1 MRSVRALALALALVA
16 CACLASG
23 ATAAQTAKPRVSAT
37 AAQTA
42 KLRVSA
48 GAAQTAK
55 LRVSFDPYV
64 LDRRTTIKLSLRVS
78 GPNGVPPAP
87 VTSLALRLPPNMG
100 IATTTLGQANCEP
113 TQLILG
119 GLRGCSANAR
129 IGGGEA
135 TAVVPVGAHVVR
147 EKASLAALMGPPVED
162 RLEVLFYVEALSPV
176 FAQLVLPSV
185 VEEDSSPYGERL
197 DTQVPLVQAWPDGPD
212 LALETFTSTIG
223 PLHLTY
229 HRKVGGKTI
238 SYRPTGIRL
247 PHICPKGGFPFG
259 ALLGFEDGSN
269 TTSVYHVPCPSHP

>member
-1 MRSVRALALALALVA
+1 MRPVRALALALLA

-23 ATAAQTAKPRVSAT
+23 AH
-37 AAQTA
+37 
-42 KLRVSA
+42 
-48 GAAQTAK
+48 AAQTAK
-55 LRVSFDPYV
+55 LRVSFDPY
-64 LDRRTTIKLSLRVS
+64 LLGGRTTIELSLRVS
-78 GPNGVPPAP
+78 GPHGAPPAP

-113 TQLILG
+113 AQLVAG
-119 GLRGCSANAR
+119 GLRGCSPNAR

-135 TAVVPVGAHVVR
+135 TAVVPVGARAVQ
-147 EKASLAALMGPPVED
+147 EKAALAALMGPPTQD

-212 LALETFTSTIG
+212 LALETFSSTIG

-229 HRKVGGKTI
+229 HRRVGGR
-238 SYRPTGIRL
+238 SLAYHPSGIRL
-247 PHICPKGGFPFG
+247 PHTCVKGGFPFG
-259 ALLGFEDGSN
+259 ASLSFEDGSDA
-269 TTSVYHVPCPSHP
+269 TAVYRVPCRSRP

>member
-1 MRSVRALALALALVA
+1 MRFVRVLVLALVA

-23 ATAAQTAKPRVSAT
+23 APAEQA
-37 AAQTA
+37 
-42 KLRVSA
+42 
-48 GAAQTAK
+48 AK
-55 LRVSFDPYV
+55 LRVSFVPYV
-64 LDRRTTIKLSLRVS
+64 LGQRTTIKLSLRVS
-78 GPNGVPPAP
+78 GPHREPPAP

-113 TQLILG
+113 TQLIRG

-135 TAVVPVGAHVVR
+135 SAVVPLGDHAVQ

-197 DTQVPLVQAWPDGPD
+197 DTQVPLVQTWPDGPD

-229 HRKVGGKTI
+229 HRQVGGRTV
-238 SYRPTGIRL
+238 SYHPTGIRL
-247 PHICPKGGFPFG
+247 PRTCPKGGFSFG
-259 ALLGFEDGSN
+259 AVLGFEDGSN
-269 TTSVYHVPCPSHP
+269 TTTAYHLPCRSHP

>member
-1 MRSVRALALALALVA
+1 MRLVRALALALAFALIP

-23 ATAAQTAKPRVSAT
+23 AS
-37 AAQTA
+37 
-42 KLRVSA
+42 
-48 GAAQTAK
+48 AAQTAK
-55 LRVSFDPYV
+55 LRVSFAPY
-64 LDRRTTIKLSLRVS
+64 LLGGRTTIELSLRVG
-78 GPNGVPPAP
+78 GPHGAPPAP
-87 VTSLALRLPPNMG
+87 VTSLSLRLPPNMG

-113 TQLILG
+113 SQLVLG

-135 TAVVPVGAHVVR
+135 SAVVPVGARAVQ

-185 VEEDSSPYGERL
+185 VEEDSSPFGERL

-229 HRKVGGKTI
+229 HRKVGGRTL
-238 SYRPTGIRL
+238 SYHPTGIRL
-247 PHICPKGGFPFG
+247 PRTCPKGGFPFG
-259 ALLGFEDGSN
+259 ALLSFQDGSA
-269 TTSVYHVPCPSHP
+269 TTAVYHVPCPSHP